1 MGLCLDLCLG
11 LGLDLGLGV
20 GLNFSLG
27 FSLGPGLVLSLDLC
41 LGDGLGLCLSL
52 GLGFILG
59 PFFTINALKKGIP
72 YFEPGLQAP
81 TLSTAYQSSY
91 RTSPASRSS
100 PREFISGLTIDNL

>member
-59 PFFTINALKKGIP
+59 PFFTFNALKKGIP
-72 YFEPGLQAP
+72 YFEPGLQAHFCIGK
-81 TLSTAYQSSY
+81 STKTKGGRRKA
-91 RTSPASRSS
+91 A
-100 PREFISGLTIDNL
+100 L